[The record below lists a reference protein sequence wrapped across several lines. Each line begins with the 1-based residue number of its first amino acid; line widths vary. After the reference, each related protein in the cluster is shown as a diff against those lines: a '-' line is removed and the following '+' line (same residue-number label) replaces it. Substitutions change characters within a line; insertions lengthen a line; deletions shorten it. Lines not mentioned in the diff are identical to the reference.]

1 MAQENLSRSD
11 AGKQTETFI
20 QLRCVT
26 GWADEIRMPL
36 IFLVT
41 TNIFLSITTFVGNT
55 LILVALHKD
64 SSLHSPSKLMYRCL
78 ATTDVCVGLIAE
90 PSAIMYWLS
99 LLHGDWNLCRYAVVT
114 YFVAGY
120 ILTAVSLLTMTAISV
135 DRLLVLLLGLGNRQ
149 VVNSKRIYLILI
161 TFWTVS
167 ILHGA
172 SYIVDHRIAYWT
184 SHIVTP
190 LCLVTATVSYTTIF
204 YRLHHSLNQAQVQIP
219 QQPSQPVPLNK
230 VRYRKA
236 LHSALL
242 VQLAFAVCY
251 LPYGVAVTLLPK
263 GRLSTSEFLV
273 LEGVVTLIFLN
284 SSLNPFLYCW
294 KISEVRQVVKE
305 TIRQALS
312 CPQSC
317 L

>member
-41 TNIFLSITTFVGNT
+41 TNIFLSIITFVGNT

-120 ILTAVSLLTMTAISV
+120 ILAAVSLLTMTAISV
-135 DRLLVLLLGLGNRQ
+135 DRLLVLLLGLGYRQ
-149 VVNSKRIYLILI
+149 VVSSKRIYLILI
-161 TFWTVS
+161 TFWIVS

-172 SYIVDHRIAYWT
+172 SYILDHRIAYWNG
-184 SHIVTP
+184 HIVTP

-204 YRLHHSLNQAQVQIP
+204 YRLHHGLNQVQVHVP
-219 QQPSQPVPLNK
+219 QQPSQPVPLNT

-242 VQLAFAVCY
+242 VQLSFAVCY
-251 LPYGVAVTLLPK
+251 LPYGVAVILPPK

-273 LEGVVTLIFLN
+273 VGGVVTLIFLN

-305 TIRQALS
+305 IIRQALS
-312 CPQSC
+312 CP
-317 L
+317 